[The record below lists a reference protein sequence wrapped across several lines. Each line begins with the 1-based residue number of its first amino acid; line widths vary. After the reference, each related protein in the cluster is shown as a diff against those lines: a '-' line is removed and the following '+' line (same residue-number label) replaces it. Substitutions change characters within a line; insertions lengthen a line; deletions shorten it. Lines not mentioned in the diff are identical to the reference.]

1 MTAFKQITL
10 LMLLLIL
17 VVVLS
22 RKDKKT
28 ESKKTES
35 KKTESKKTESKK
47 TESKKINITI
57 NDKNPL
63 FTLPLE
69 YLKKRQEIKATI
81 TEFVDETIHTIE
93 NGIGKH
99 IMASL
104 EGFINL

>member
-22 RKDKKT
+22 RKD
-28 ESKKTES
+28 KKTES

>member
-10 LMLLLIL
+10 LMLLLVL

-22 RKDKKT
+22 RKD
-28 ESKKTES
+28 
-35 KKTESKKTESKK
+35 KK